1 MLLMRIRIKHLWRSF
16 TLLPGKKKKA
26 FIAGGIALFFIILL
40 TSVCHIKKEPEKV
53 WNVREKIAVLTKSL
67 IGLPYQYGGYE
78 LDGFDCSGLVYY
90 VYDCYGIKLPRT
102 AKKQAKLKEKISLK
116 RAKPGDI
123 LAFKLKRRWHTAIY
137 IGDKSFVH
145 APNQREKVRKE
156 TINAFWKKRLKRVI
170 RIIED

>member
-1 MLLMRIRIKHLWRSF
+1 MRLRIKNLWRSLKF
-16 TLLPGKKKKA
+16 SPGVNKKV
-26 FIAGGIALFFIILL
+26 FIAGGIVLFFVILL

-53 WNVREKIAVLTKSL
+53 WNVRDKIAVLAKSL

-102 AKKQAKLKEKISLK
+102 AKKQAKLKEKVSLK

-137 IGDKSFVH
+137 IGDNSFIH
-145 APNQREKVRKE
+145 APNQRENVRKE
-156 TINAFWKKRLKRVI
+156 AINAFWKKRLKKVI
-170 RIIED
+170 RIIKD

>member
-1 MLLMRIRIKHLWRSF
+1 MLLMRLRIKNLWRSVKF
-16 TLLPGKKKKA
+16 SPAINKKI
-26 FIAGGIALFFIILL
+26 FIAGGIVLLFIILL

-53 WNVREKIAVLTKSL
+53 WNVRDKIAVLAKSL

-102 AKKQAKLKEKISLK
+102 AKKQAKLKEKVSLK

-137 IGDKSFVH
+137 IGDNSFIH

-156 TINAFWKKRLKRVI
+156 AINAFWKKRLKKVI
-170 RIIED
+170 RIIKD

>member
-1 MLLMRIRIKHLWRSF
+1 MLLMRTRIKRLWRSF
-16 TLLPGKKKKA
+16 TLLPGKKKKVV
-26 FIAGGIALFFIILL
+26 IAGGIALLLVILL
-40 TSVCHIKKEPEKV
+40 TSVCQIKKEPEKV
-53 WNVREKIAVLTKSL
+53 WNIRNKIAVLTKSL

-123 LAFKLKRRWHTAIY
+123 LAFKLKRRWHTAVY

-145 APNQREKVRKE
+145 APNRKEKVREE
-156 TINAFWKKRLKRVI
+156 TLNTFWKKRLKRVI